1 MHESPDLFEPASR
14 YRLHTVREASYLW
27 TSGDMD
33 SKHVCVPYSH
43 IPAVSPQQFRKPHQ
57 AAFVPS
63 RARLEKSRIV
73 SESCEREESSS
84 KNGILGTRLAGARN
98 QTDRRI
104 HTHDVPVS
112 STEDSED
119 GKHAHT
125 WEMMRLDTNLEPA
138 NVLQAAYRNGYIVGR
153 WDEFHKPSS

>member
-1 MHESPDLFEPASR
+1 MNPQICSSQHLDTDCTRYAKPAICGH
-14 YRLHTVREASYLW
+14 LGIW
-27 TSGDMD
+27 TRNTF
-33 SKHVCVPYSH
+33 VPYSH
-43 IPAVSPQQFRKPHQ
+43 IPAVSPQQFGKPHQ

-63 RARLEKSRIV
+63 RVRLEKSRIV

-84 KNGILGTRLAGARN
+84 KNGILGTRLAGAKN

-125 WEMMRLDTNLEPA
+125 WEMMRLDTNLEPT
-138 NVLQAAYRNGYIVGR
+138 NVLQAAYRNGFFVGP